1 MFQTR
6 GLLGP
11 VECATSADR
20 VAYDEYNDI
29 AAMAN
34 RRRHLSLSMRMVE
47 PQMMH
52 KDHVLYSSLFGT
64 LVSPYLESVQR
75 MLSKVMQYV
84 PLDIFAFINHREAEK
99 PPVKPN
105 E

>member
-20 VAYDEYNDI
+20 VAYEEHNDCGDGKSEE
-29 AAMAN
+29 AP
-34 RRRHLSLSMRMVE
+34 LSLSMRMVE

>member
-1 MFQTR
+1 M
-6 GLLGP
+6 
-11 VECATSADR
+11 TSIT
-20 VAYDEYNDI
+20 I

-99 PPVKPN
+99 PPVKLN
-105 E
+105 EQWSHDIP